1 MTTCERDVRERETR
15 EREREGVF
23 ERGKE
28 MEAGA
33 AAVQRVV
40 PVLDT
45 HGNASSSSGGAVS
58 YEEEAAVRL
67 EFELAANEALRS
79 VNLIHGDA
87 EGGTQQQHVWVLVCI
102 DIFSSRW
109 TA

>member
-1 MTTCERDVRERETR
+1 MRETLERERR

-87 EGGTQQQHVWVLVCI
+87 EGGTQQQHVWVFFFFCI